1 MQSFKA
7 QETVIKKKKQVQQGN
22 WVEDTDWKKVYMK
35 NEDVTTTT
43 IWRIAE
49 FSDILCM
56 LSPGELYY
64 ESLKFWFYL
73 YFLQWI

>member
-1 MQSFKA
+1 MK
-7 QETVIKKKKQVQQGN
+7 QGN
-22 WVEDTDWKKVYMK
+22 WVEDTDLKKGYMK
-35 NEDVTTTT
+35 NEDVSTTI

-64 ESLKFWFYL
+64 ESLKFCFYL
-73 YFLQWI
+73 

>member
-1 MQSFKA
+1 
-7 QETVIKKKKQVQQGN
+7 
-22 WVEDTDWKKVYMK
+22 MK